1 MDPGETG
8 SYTLQVA
15 MTGICV
21 LLLVL
26 SFNYGHWVNSR
37 LARVLSASSIRPETS
52 L

>member
-21 LLLVL
+21 LFLIL
-26 SFNYGHWVNSR
+26 SLNQGHQKKLTEKIV
-37 LARVLSASSIRPETS
+37 
-52 L
+52 

>member
-15 MTGICV
+15 MTGISV

-26 SFNYGHWVNSR
+26 SFNYGLQVNGKNI
-37 LARVLSASSIRPETS
+37 V
-52 L
+52 